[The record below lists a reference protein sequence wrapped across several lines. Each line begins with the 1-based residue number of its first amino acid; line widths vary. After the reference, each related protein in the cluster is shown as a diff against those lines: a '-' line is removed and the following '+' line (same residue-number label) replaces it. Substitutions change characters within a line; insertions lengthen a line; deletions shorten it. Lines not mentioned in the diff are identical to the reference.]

1 MGLDI
6 TLKTSKS
13 EKYFRKVNF
22 LIPFVESKIGHALED
37 CEVAKL
43 TKADLEVLVERCKEV
58 LDDHSKATAILPTC
72 GGFFFGSTE
81 YDDWY
86 FQDVE
91 EVRDQVSDLLST
103 MTDRMKAS
111 FSAWW

>member
-43 TKADLEVLVERCKEV
+43 TKADLEALVERCKDV
-58 LDDHSKATAILPTC
+58 LADHSKAKELLPTC

-81 YDDWY
+81 YDEWY
-86 FQDVE
+86 FTDVQE
-91 EVRDQVSDLLST
+91 LHDAVSDLLTT
-103 MTDRMKAS
+103 MTGRMKAR

>member
-13 EKYFRKVNF
+13 DKYFRKVNF
-22 LIPFVESKIGHALED
+22 LIPFVESKLDHELGD
-37 CEVAKL
+37 CEVVKL
-43 TKADLEVLVERCKEV
+43 TKEDLEELVGRCEEV
-58 LDDHSKATAILPTC
+58 LSDHSKAEELLPTC
-72 GGFFFGSTE
+72 CGFFFGSTE

-86 FQDVE
+86 FQDVQ
-91 EVRDQVSDLLST
+91 EVHDAVSDLLST
-103 MTDRMKAS
+103 MTGRMKAS